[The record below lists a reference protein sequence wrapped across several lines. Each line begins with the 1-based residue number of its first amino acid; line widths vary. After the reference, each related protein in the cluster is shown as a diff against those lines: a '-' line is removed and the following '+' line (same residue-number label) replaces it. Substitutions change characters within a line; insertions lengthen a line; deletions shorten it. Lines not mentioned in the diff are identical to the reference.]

1 LQSFIAYCAGN
12 IIGPQLFFEREAPSY
27 DSGFI
32 ALMVCQAACF
42 MLCLM
47 FRFYLMWNNRIR
59 EQQNETTSAAETS
72 DMRTDTIM
80 AMMDKTDKEIDH
92 FRYVY

>member
-1 LQSFIAYCAGN
+1 
-12 IIGPQLFFEREAPSY
+12 
-27 DSGFI
+27 
-32 ALMVCQAACF
+32 
-42 MLCLM
+42 M

>member
-1 LQSFIAYCAGN
+1 
-12 IIGPQLFFEREAPSY
+12 
-27 DSGFI
+27 
-32 ALMVCQAACF
+32 
-42 MLCLM
+42 M

-59 EQQNETTSAAETS
+59 EQQNESLSAADAG

-80 AMMDKTDKEIDH
+80 AMMDRTDKEIGH